1 MFRNTDSTG
10 DDALRSLMVFLAGTL
25 AFSWGQWV
33 LLFVDLVPSPALGIL
48 ARVGGFG
55 SLVGA
60 LVALY
65 ATGESAPSDLLLVPY
80 VLSLLFGS
88 IVRRWLYNFSGSVL
102 VPMLYH
108 GGINPVAAYF
118 PTGGVGAVGTVTGYG
133 PYTLILVVAGSI
145 RLAVY
150 GPRQLSKQPR
160 VTLSGL
166 SSS

>member
-1 MFRNTDSTG
+1 
-10 DDALRSLMVFLAGTL
+10 MVFLAGTL
-25 AFSWGQWV
+25 AFSWGLWM
-33 LLFVDLVPSPALGIL
+33 LLFVDLVPSSALGIL

-55 SLVGA
+55 PLVGA

-65 ATGESAPSDLLLVPY
+65 ATGESAQSDLPLVPY
-80 VLSLLFGS
+80 ALALLFGS
-88 IVRRWLYNFSGSVL
+88 IVLTWLYNSSGSVL
-102 VPMLYH
+102 APMLYH

-118 PTGGVGAVGTVTGYG
+118 PTGGVAAVGTVTGYG
-133 PYTLILVVAGSI
+133 SYTLILVVAGSI

-150 GPRQLSKQPR
+150 GSRQLSNQPR